1 MTAGTATPTE
11 TPPPGPGRPAR
22 RPRRGS
28 ELAWA
33 ALGALLTA
41 ALTGSSLLGPE
52 VPVAVLGGL
61 VLVLVA
67 ASRPK
72 AFALLTMVAIIL
84 STPLQNTLGA
94 AGSYADEGLVAL
106 AAVAFSTR
114 RLVTEGRLVWLPGSG
129 WFLGYLAA
137 GLLSA
142 ALAEVPAG
150 TAVPAAYIAVKGVVF
165 AFALAQL
172 RWTRE
177 DLVSLVRA
185 GITVVVVVALSGA
198 VNLVAPGPWAQLTT
212 GNPPISFLGPV
223 PALNGIFQHPAAFSR
238 FCGVL
243 AVGGLV
249 YGLVVRRSLG
259 NTVLVLLSGG
269 LAFLTLQVKSIV
281 GLLATLGIV
290 GVRFL
295 RPAGVAALVCT
306 LPLAAIVAVPPLVSL
321 IGGDLDL
328 YLTQDSARSLLTQG
342 GVTVAAQY
350 FPFGAGFG
358 RYGSATAATDY
369 SPLYYA
375 LGFPGRYGLG
385 PGPDGGQFLNDTQW
399 PAVFGEAGWIGAAFF
414 AAGLVCLAVSLCRRT
429 RADEDVLVRWL
440 RVTGLGWMVLLL
452 VETTAAPVFVSTPS
466 FPFVFAAAGVVASFR
481 RTARD
486 EQVPAVGVLPVEDAE
501 QRPGGRHRWTAPEP
515 AGPSPEH

>member
-1 MTAGTATPTE
+1 VTAGAGTVH
-11 TPPPGPGRPAR
+11 PGMPADSSVSAG
-22 RPRRGS
+22 PRRAGS
-28 ELAWA
+28 GSWTAF
-33 ALGALLTA
+33 GA
-41 ALTGSSLLGPE
+41 ALTLMLTATLWLGAQ
-52 VPVAVLGGL
+52 VPFAALGGL
-61 VLVLVA
+61 VLVLIA
-67 ASRPK
+67 AFRPK
-72 AFALLTMVAIIL
+72 AFALLTMIAIIL

-106 AAVAFSTR
+106 SAVAFATR

-142 ALAEVPAG
+142 ALAGVPAG
-150 TAVPAAYIAVKGVVF
+150 VAVPAAYIAVKGVVL

-177 DLVSLVRA
+177 DLVVLVRA
-185 GITVVVVVALSGA
+185 GIVLVIAIALSGA
-198 VNLVAPGPWAQLTT
+198 ANVVIPGPWARFTT
-212 GNPPISFLGPV
+212 GNPPISFLGPI
-223 PALNGIFQHPAAFSR
+223 PAINGIFQHPAAFSR

-243 AVGGLV
+243 AVGALV

-259 NTVLVLLSGG
+259 NIALVLVSGG

-281 GLLATLGIV
+281 GLLATLGLV
-290 GVRFL
+290 GVRFI
-295 RPAGVAALVCT
+295 RPVGAAALVC
-306 LPLAAIVAVPPLVSL
+306 LAPLAAIVAVPPLVTL
-321 IGGDLDL
+321 IGGDLEL
-328 YLTQDSARSLLTQG
+328 YLGQDSARSLLTQG
-342 GVTVAAQY
+342 GITVAMQY

-385 PGPDGGQFLNDTQW
+385 PGPDSGQFLNDTQW

-414 AAGLVCLAVSLCRRT
+414 VVGLICLAVSLCRRT
-429 RADEDVLVRWL
+429 GVDEDVLVRWL
-440 RVTGLGWMVLLL
+440 RITGLGWMVLLL

-466 FPFVFAAAGVVASFR
+466 FPFVFAAAGIIASVRHAGRDLRVA
-481 RTARD
+481 A
-486 EQVPAVGVLPVEDAE
+486 VPDQPVGGGAE
-501 QRPGGRHRWTAPEP
+501 TPGGRHRWPAPELDGQP
-515 AGPSPEH
+515 QRT